1 MLNLRFIELTY
12 KNYRYLC
19 KDIEKLQELV
29 TYFRLFGLIFGIHLL
44 AVMSPGPDFVMVLK
58 NALQYKRKTAI
69 YTALGIGLGIGVH
82 IFYSIAG
89 VAYLLQKNPTLFY
102 AVKLAGGLYIIYIG
116 SKTFLSKQTPIDFDT
131 RQETTVLSPWQAVQ
145 TGFITNVLNPKASL
159 FFLSL
164 FSLLI
169 PPDVPAW
176 VLAGISLMLITVTFL
191 WFSLVAVIFTN
202 NRVVQSY
209 ETYETYI
216 VKVFGLL
223 LIGLGIAIFF
233 E

>member
-1 MLNLRFIELTY
+1 MTY

-58 NALQYKRKTAI
+58 NALQYKRKAAI

-82 IFYSIAG
+82 ILYSIAG
-89 VAYLLQKNPTLFY
+89 VAYLLQKNQTLFY
-102 AVKLAGGLYIIYIG
+102 IVKIAGALYIIYVG
-116 SKTFLSKQTPIDFDT
+116 AKTFMSKQAQIKLDDSKK
-131 RQETTVLSPWQAVQ
+131 TTVLSPWQAVQ
-145 TGFITNVLNPKASL
+145 TGFVTNVLNPKASL

-164 FSLLI
+164 FTLLI
-169 PPDVPAW
+169 PPNVPVW
-176 VLAGISLMLITVTFL
+176 VLTAISLMLITVTFL
-191 WFSLVAVIFTN
+191 WFSLVSVIFTN
-202 NRVVQSY
+202 KRVVQSY
-209 ETYETYI
+209 EKYETYI

-223 LIGLGIAIFF
+223 LIILGIAVFF

>member
-1 MLNLRFIELTY
+1 MTY

-58 NALQYKRKTAI
+58 NALQYKRKAAI

-82 IFYSIAG
+82 ILYSIAG
-89 VAYLLQKNPTLFY
+89 VAYLLQKNQTLFY
-102 AVKLAGGLYIIYIG
+102 IVKIAGALYIIYIG
-116 SKTFLSKQTPIDFDT
+116 AKTFMSKQTQMKLDT
-131 RQETTVLSPWQAVQ
+131 SEKTTVLSPWQAVK
-145 TGFITNVLNPKASL
+145 TGFVTNVLNPKASL

-164 FSLLI
+164 FTLLI
-169 PPDVPAW
+169 PPDIPVW
-176 VLAGISLMLITVTFL
+176 VLTAISLMLITVTFL
-191 WFSLVAVIFTN
+191 WFSLVSIIFTN
-202 NRVVQSY
+202 KRVVQSY
-209 ETYETYI
+209 EKYETYI

-223 LIGLGIAIFF
+223 LIVLGIAVFF